1 MLQIIATASFLFV
14 CLILLPVLYEIQE
27 FFESRKRDK
36 QKGRP
41 EVRHE
46 NRNRNR
52 KKAS

>member
-14 CLILLPVLYEIQE
+14 CMILLPVLYEIQE
-27 FFESRKRDK
+27 FFEARKKDK

-41 EVRHE
+41 EVRYE
-46 NRNRNR
+46 NRNR

>member
-14 CLILLPVLYEIQE
+14 CMILLPILHEVQE
-27 FFESRKRDK
+27 FFEARKKDK

-41 EVRHE
+41 IQYE
-46 NRNRNR
+46 NRNR